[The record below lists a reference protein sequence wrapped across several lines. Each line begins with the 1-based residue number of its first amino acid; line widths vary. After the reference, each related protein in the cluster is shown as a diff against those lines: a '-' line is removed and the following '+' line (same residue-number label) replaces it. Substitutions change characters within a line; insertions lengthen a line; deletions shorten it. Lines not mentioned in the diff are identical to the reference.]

1 MGGAEMLCRR
11 VILKGFFVSWKSRIG
26 LTFTHPLRSLIY
38 DFDPGFRKS
47 FHFITSF
54 PRSIVPRLLTT
65 SISSLPSLIVPRLL
79 TTSIT
84 PLSLHRC
91 NITQDNQLLDSYTTP
106 PELSTFTPLH
116 DSYTAAIFYPARPER
131 ITSTTLIGKSSPTM
145 AEEVHKQLYGPGPEI
160 QRTSTPSVYGPY
172 HVSVSFSS

>member
-54 PRSIVPRLLTT
+54 PRS
-65 SISSLPSLIVPRLL
+65 IVPRLL

-145 AEEVHKQLYGPGPEI
+145 VEEVHKHLYGPGPEI

>member
-26 LTFTHPLRSLIY
+26 LTFTHPVRSLIY
-38 DFDPGFRKS
+38 GFDPGFRKS

-65 SISSLPSLIVPRLL
+65 SI
-79 TTSIT
+79 T
-84 PLSLHRC
+84 PLSLHRY